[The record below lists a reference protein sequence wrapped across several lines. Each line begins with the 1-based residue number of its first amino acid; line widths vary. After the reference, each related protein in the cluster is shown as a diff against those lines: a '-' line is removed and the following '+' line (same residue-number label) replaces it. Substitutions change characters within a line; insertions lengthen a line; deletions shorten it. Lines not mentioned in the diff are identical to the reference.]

1 MIFSGSWALQ
11 WFLFVSDLF
20 CEGEALAFF
29 VEVGGSYVFL
39 GAWVLYVV
47 LVVQLGS
54 LACVGNYFF
63 SGLEEFW
70 VVVVGGWK
78 NLDIFVFN
86 SLIKGTYGVTFPRL
100 FQINS

>member
-54 LACVGNYFF
+54 LACVGNYFL

-86 SLIKGTYGVTFPRL
+86 SLIKRP
-100 FQINS
+100 